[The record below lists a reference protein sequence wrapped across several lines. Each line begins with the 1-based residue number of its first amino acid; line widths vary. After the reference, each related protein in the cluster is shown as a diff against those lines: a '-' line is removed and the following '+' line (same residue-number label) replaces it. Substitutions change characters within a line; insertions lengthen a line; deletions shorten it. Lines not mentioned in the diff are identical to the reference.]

1 MVPRSHYMP
10 RQSGSHPPAWPIIM
24 DALENAHARL
34 GDAVHM
40 ASPPLMRREV
50 VRVMAGL
57 REVLQADGRLPPAG
71 HEPGARNQN
80 RRKSAPNCY
89 RANTSRP
96 VHLRSLTEEQL
107 DYYRLLRRKSF
118 TMAEALA
125 TVRPVAADKAEAG
138 LRPAGGRRNNAAYL
152 S

>member
-1 MVPRSHYMP
+1 MRWTPY
-10 RQSGSHPPAWPIIM
+10 
-24 DALENAHARL
+24 ALENAHARL

-40 ASPPLMRREV
+40 ASPRLMRREV

-57 REVLQADGRLPPAG
+57 PEVLQADGHLPPAG
-71 HEPGARNQN
+71 HEPGARNQD
-80 RRKSAPNCY
+80 RRKIRAGLL
-89 RANTSRP
+89 RANRSRP

-125 TVRPVAADKAEAG
+125 MVRADAALRLDAASK
-138 LRPAGGRRNNAAYL
+138 RPASQDQLVTRAKQLYEALPMEARP
-152 S
+152 